1 MMPIDCSIYR
11 SKRKPGMYV
20 YLKAGADTGSLP
32 EPLLRMA
39 GSLEYAMDLQLDAQ
53 RKLAKEDVA
62 VVMRNL
68 EQQGY
73 HVQMPPQA
81 EDWIVHLPE
90 ELLTRNDPI

>member
-1 MMPIDCSIYR
+1 MMSVECSIYR

-20 YLKAGADTGSLP
+20 YLRRGADIRELP
-32 EPLLRMA
+32 EPIQHMA
-39 GSLEYAMDLQLDAQ
+39 GTLEHAMDLELHEQ
-53 RKLAKEDVA
+53 RKLAKEDIHA
-62 VVMRNL
+62 VLRNL
-68 EQQGY
+68 SQQGY